1 MSRTT
6 GSHGGSRRQQE
17 EANKLCERRA
27 AEGDLDDATGPRS
40 GAANRL
46 PDAESSLFPVWCR
59 LTEPKDPVAGWAAP
73 AGRPPPCGTCAG
85 AAASDFGGSARA
97 AHVTRGDRPAE
108 GARTQAGSGRFCC
121 RPPAPERIQRPGNK
135 ISFRGVFV
143 TSSPRPRRVRSPGPF
158 DAAATATS

>member
-1 MSRTT
+1 MAAA
-6 GSHGGSRRQQE
+6 GGTRRRQTSFARGEQQK
-17 EANKLCERRA
+17 AAWMTPLALDLAPPIASRMQNRR
-27 AEGDLDDATGPRS
+27 
-40 GAANRL
+40 NL
-46 PDAESSLFPVWCR
+46 PDVFPVWCR
-59 LTEPKDPVAGWAAP
+59 LTEPEDPVAGWAAP

-85 AAASDFGGSARA
+85 AGASDFGGSARA

-143 TSSPRPRRVRSPGPF
+143 TSSPRPRRVRSPSPF
-158 DAAATATS
+158 DAAAAAATS